1 MKRVFL
7 VRQPRCLAQRPRQRR
22 ALAQPAPFLVRR
34 AGRRFRILAV
44 VRAEAKS
51 STPFCRGLEGPSSA
65 PGLSFAS
72 LAPTQRPTAA
82 CKIRIPSNH
91 IPRQGDRHET
101 HISNFGRSGVCSSE
115 QARLRRQDRWAGI
128 ATSSLRQPLRFRIR
142 YRRKP
147 IPGPQPLGRA
157 PVNTGAID
165 ITSPS
170 ALGFPGQQTFGAAG
184 QSGICH
190 LRSERS
196 PAQFGQLWVQQLP
209 RTRGRRRRASI
220 PRAPT

>member
-1 MKRVFL
+1 ME
-7 VRQPRCLAQRPRQRR
+7 AAR
-22 ALAQPAPFLVRR
+22 AAAR
-34 AGRRFRILAV
+34 AAVLAV
-44 VRAEAKS
+44 QAAEAKS
-51 STPFCRGLEGPSSA
+51 PTLFCRGLEGPGSA

-82 CKIRIPSNH
+82 CKIRISLNH

-101 HISNFGRSGVCSSE
+101 HISNFGRSGVLLGASSAE
-115 QARLRRQDRWAGI
+115 AAIARPMGGNSNIII
-128 ATSSLRQPLRFRIR
+128 APTPPLQNSL
-142 YRRKP
+142 RRKP

-196 PAQFGQLWVQQLP
+196 PAQFGQLWVSNCP
-209 RTRGRRRRASI
+209 GRGVVGDGRQY
-220 PRAPT
+220 PEHQ